1 MIGYYCQITTKA
13 LKYPNQKFL
22 GIKQPLLRN
31 YSCCKGMKLSFTCTD
46 KYSQLKLRRSE
57 ALNKHSLQLVSM
69 RIISISGDK
78 MTPISEL
85 DDRKQTPNFVRWHK
99 GTDIVGYS
107 TYLYGCMSKKARIVW
122 FCTLQ

>member
-46 KYSQLKLRRSE
+46 KYSQLEPQRSE
-57 ALNKHSLQLVSM
+57 ALNKHSLLLVFQKEKKTFASTSEQANHICIWRQNHARK
-69 RIISISGDK
+69 RI
-78 MTPISEL
+78 
-85 DDRKQTPNFVRWHK
+85 R
-99 GTDIVGYS
+99 
-107 TYLYGCMSKKARIVW
+107 
-122 FCTLQ
+122 